1 MGIGIKVEA
10 GFSHMVYFVHP
21 AAGRRFIQMI
31 PVHNTAYAFRRVCI
45 EKDGAHTGI
54 ILQDGGGT
62 AAHNHAGALPCQT
75 ANFSSLSV
83 VNHLAFRV
91 EQVGHIGSIGQRIAG
106 EHGGE
111 VGGALLT
118 AREQGLAETGI
129 VRCALKQQLIV
140 AGNPQGLCHTL
151 TDFTPAASILTA
163 NTENKRLQNKFPFSD
178 SKATVSFQATTV
190 YALPLKKK
198 NIELILQLYQYIMT
212 EVIDMNI
219 NYEYYR
225 CFYYVAKYRN
235 LTRAAEAMLS
245 SQPNVTR
252 AMNALEQ
259 ALGCR
264 LLSRSNRGV
273 ALTPEGERLYSHVC
287 IAQQQLQEG
296 EAELAAG
303 KDLRGGVVTVGASE
317 TALHGLLLPV
327 LRRFQL
333 DYPGV
338 RIRISNHSTPQAVAA
353 LRSGQV
359 ELAVVTTP
367 TGVRH
372 PLEEARLVDYREILI
387 AGPRFAS
394 LAGETIALAQLADYP
409 LICLGRETKTY
420 EFYQQLFARHG
431 LALQPDVEAATADQ
445 ILPLVCSDLG
455 LGFLPERFAAGALE
469 RGEVFAV
476 ALAEPIPERS
486 ICLVTDK
493 NRPLGRAA
501 QTLER
506 RLRAA
511 ARRKS

>member
-1 MGIGIKVEA
+1 M
-10 GFSHMVYFVHP
+10 
-21 AAGRRFIQMI
+21 Q
-31 PVHNTAYAFRRVCI
+31 
-45 EKDGAHTGI
+45 
-54 ILQDGGGT
+54 
-62 AAHNHAGALPCQT
+62 
-75 ANFSSLSV
+75 
-83 VNHLAFRV
+83 
-91 EQVGHIGSIGQRIAG
+91 
-106 EHGGE
+106 
-111 VGGALLT
+111 
-118 AREQGLAETGI
+118 
-129 VRCALKQQLIV
+129 
-140 AGNPQGLCHTL
+140 
-151 TDFTPAASILTA
+151 
-163 NTENKRLQNKFPFSD
+163 
-178 SKATVSFQATTV
+178 
-190 YALPLKKK
+190 
-198 NIELILQLYQYIMT
+198 
-212 EVIDMNI
+212 
-219 NYEYYR
+219 
-225 CFYYVAKYRN
+225 
-235 LTRAAEAMLS
+235 
-245 SQPNVTR
+245 
-252 AMNALEQ
+252 Q
-259 ALGCR
+259 ALGEFEEKFARSCLTPVLTAPAEEAYVEADGR
-264 LLSRSNRGV
+264 HLWRIIDNLLSNCNKY
-273 ALTPEGERLYSHVC
+273 ALEGTRIYLDVIKWEGQVTLSVKNISR
-287 IAQQQLQEG
+287 QQLNIP
-296 EAELAAG
+296 AEQMCIR
-303 KDLRGGVVTVGASE
+303 DR
-317 TALHGLLLPV
+317 
-327 LRRFQL
+327 RRFQL

-372 PLEEARLVDYREILI
+372 PLEEAQLVDYREILI